1 MKENKTAIIIL
12 TYNNLQYN
20 KECLESIR
28 KYTKEGTYEIVVVDN
43 CSTDGTIEWLKEQKD
58 IKLFLNEENSGFPK
72 GCNLGIKLADK
83 NSDILLLNNDI
94 VVTPRWLENL
104 ETCLYS
110 DEKIG
115 AVGAMCNQ
123 FANHQGIEG
132 TYTNNDELIQFA
144 EKINISDS
152 SKWEEKNFL
161 IGFCKLIKREVLNK
175 IGGLDERYSPGYV
188 EDNDLS
194 ISIINE
200 GYKLMLCHDV
210 FIHHYLGTS
219 FRKDWNKFWSLVIGN
234 RYKFEEKWGFHTDKF
249 EDIRFD
255 LIRLI
260 DEQDKKKEMNILDV
274 GCSVGGTLLKIKKD
288 YPNINLYGVENSEDI
303 RKIIKNFMSVSNKK
317 VGEFPLE
324 FPEGH
329 FDYIIINSELEFCDK
344 PEYFISSLKKYLRPN
359 GYIIGSVRNLM
370 HFSVL
375 KNITNG
381 NWMYAQGDTIDRN
394 CKNYFTVDDIYK
406 LFVSCGYTNPFIFHW
421 FSEINEED
429 KTLREALSNIVGES
443 RSHLL
448 STTQFSIRFQNV
460 I

>member
-1 MKENKTAIIIL
+1 MKDNKTAIIIL

-28 KYTKEGTYEIVVVDN
+28 KYTKEGTYEVIIVDN
-43 CSTDGTIEWLKEQKD
+43 CSTDGTRDWLKEQTD
-58 IKLFLNEENSGFPK
+58 IKLLLNDENVGFPK
-72 GCNLGIKLADK
+72 GCNMGIELAEKD
-83 NSDILLLNNDI
+83 SDILLLNNDI
-94 VVTPRWLENL
+94 VVTPRWLDNL
-104 ETCLYS
+104 RICLYS

-132 TYTNNDELIQFA
+132 AYTNNDELVQFA
-144 EKINISDS
+144 DKINISDI

-161 IGFCKLIKREVLNK
+161 IGFCKLIKRAVLDK

-219 FRKDWNKFWSLVIGN
+219 FRKDWNKFWTLVIGN
-234 RYKFEEKWGFHTDKF
+234 RYKFQEKWGFHTDKF

-255 LIRLI
+255 LIRLM
-260 DEQDKKKEMNILDV
+260 DEANHEKEMNILDV

-288 YPNINLYGVENSEDI
+288 YPNIKMYGIENDMNI
-303 RKIIKNFMSVSNKK
+303 RKIVKNFMNISSKS
-317 VGEFPLE
+317 VGEFPLD
-324 FPEGH
+324 FPQQH
-329 FDYIIINSELEFCDK
+329 FDYIIINNELEFTED
-344 PEYFISSLKKYLRPN
+344 PVMLLSELKKYLKPS
-359 GYIIGSVRNLM
+359 GFIIASVKNIM

-375 KNITNG
+375 RNIIKG
-381 NWMYAQGDTIDRN
+381 SWRYAEGDIIDRSSR
-394 CKNYFTVDDIYK
+394 NYFTADDIVK
-406 LFVSCGYTNPFIFHW
+406 LFSGCGFVNPFIFHW
-421 FSEINEED
+421 FSSYNDEEKELLQTILNVAGND
-429 KTLREALSNIVGES
+429 RG
-443 RSHLL
+443 HLF
-448 STTQFSIRFQNV
+448 STTQFSIKFQKPQ
-460 I
+460 